1 MRTKSDKFRFLVSL
15 IALMAILALTFSF
28 KPEPKGKIVFE
39 RKGKT
44 IKIVNKSDFDIHH
57 IYITGNN
64 NASWGSDILGNGDD
78 DLLSK
83 GETQEIEL
91 PDCGKWDVKIVAAD
105 GNECIVYDV
114 DLCANSLWEAD
125 C

>member
-1 MRTKSDKFRFLVSL
+1 MHTTSDKFRFVVSL
-15 IALMAILALTFSF
+15 MALLAIIALTFSF
-28 KPEPKGKIVFE
+28 NVPQDKVSFE
-39 RKGKT
+39 RKGKK

-64 NASWGSDILGNGDD
+64 NASWGEDILGNGEDD
-78 DLLSK
+78 YLAK

-91 PDCGKWDVKIVAAD
+91 PDCGNWDVKIVAAD
-105 GNECIVYDV
+105 GKECIVYDV
-114 DLCANSLWEAD
+114 ALCANPVWEAD